1 MTAVLLLALI
11 FALGAKFIDM
21 MFVLLWALRRS
32 NQFLNTLVTMPA
44 LAEPQFKAL
53 VSMHGYPDY
62 HAWIGKLLP
71 NGPFIL
77 HRLLAVVSSYHFLTI
92 SSALTVIILSYQNAP
107 SVAIQTW
114 SALLTSILLASLWV
128 KLTGMTFFNIPLRN
142 DFREGLVFFTFRH
155 LVIWFLAVCV
165 CDVLAYAAL
174 YSVQLVSTSDSIQR
188 YIIAAIY
195 TGATVLIT
203 SSPPAGSLDTNNPYV
218 QIFITSQ
225 MASSLLLLV
234 VLISA
239 LSLVADTIRRP

>member
-1 MTAVLLLALI
+1 
-11 FALGAKFIDM
+11 M

-107 SVAIQTW
+107 SV
-114 SALLTSILLASLWV
+114 
-128 KLTGMTFFNIPLRN
+128 
-142 DFREGLVFFTFRH
+142 
-155 LVIWFLAVCV
+155 
-165 CDVLAYAAL
+165 
-174 YSVQLVSTSDSIQR
+174 
-188 YIIAAIY
+188 
-195 TGATVLIT
+195 
-203 SSPPAGSLDTNNPYV
+203 
-218 QIFITSQ
+218 
-225 MASSLLLLV
+225 
-234 VLISA
+234 
-239 LSLVADTIRRP
+239 LSKPGRRS